1 MHIILSFGDGDAY
14 ESERVFY
21 SAFFQTMLLFFLAKR
36 DKGHGVAKR
45 AVITSRIIIAYSFEF
60 TI

>member
-1 MHIILSFGDGDAY
+1 MSLKGYFIVH
-14 ESERVFY
+14 
-21 SAFFQTMLLFFLAKR
+21 FFKLCYFFFLAKR